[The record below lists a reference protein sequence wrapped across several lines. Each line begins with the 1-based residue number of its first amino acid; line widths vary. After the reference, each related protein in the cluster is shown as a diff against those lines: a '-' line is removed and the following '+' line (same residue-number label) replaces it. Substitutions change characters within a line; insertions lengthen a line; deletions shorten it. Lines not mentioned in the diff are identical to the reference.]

1 MTSDGRALLRFVP
14 AGERK
19 SLENVI
25 EETRLSPRWLAY
37 FRDFRDPYLHLTPE
51 QYQAVA
57 QWNGLR
63 VLHLHTE
70 AKAWD
75 FQSRAAFLLSARWAL
90 SNGHGY
96 CPRPSGR
103 RS

>member
-19 SLENVI
+19 SLEHVI

-51 QYQAVA
+51 QY
-57 QWNGLR
+57 
-63 VLHLHTE
+63 
-70 AKAWD
+70 
-75 FQSRAAFLLSARWAL
+75 
-90 SNGHGY
+90 
-96 CPRPSGR
+96 
-103 RS
+103 